1 MADAVKAEGLVLAYT
16 DGSGN
21 VYPFACAKD
30 ATITMNKEFIE
41 LAPKTNGV
49 FREYISG
56 RQGYTISGS
65 GLVKL
70 DSTAQHPI
78 TFFESFIKG
87 NATSF
92 SGYIDIIDSSNN
104 LQVYDFSCFIQ
115 DLTLSTTANG
125 FAQYNYTLIGN
136 GPIRERSNAFERT
149 VASGKV
155 TGLNPATNKLIAVG
169 YGGKWYY
176 NYTVTTPSA
185 GVYEIL
191 TPSIPNGTVIQTI
204 YITI

>member
-1 MADAVKAEGLVLAYT
+1 MADVVKAEGLVLAYT

-30 ATITMNKEFIE
+30 ATITINKEFIE

-49 FREYISG
+49 FKEYISG
-56 RQGYTISGS
+56 RHGYTISGS

-70 DSTAQHPI
+70 DSIAQHPI

-92 SGYIDIIDSSNN
+92 NGYIDIIDSSNN

-115 DLTLSTTANG
+115 DLTLSSSATG
-125 FAQYNYTLIGN
+125 FAQYNYSLIGN
-136 GPIRERSNAFERT
+136 GPIRERSNSYTEV
-149 VASGKV
+149 VASGKISAQ
-155 TGLNPATNKLIAVG
+155 NPATNRLIAVG
-169 YGGKWYY
+169 YNGKWYY
-176 NYTVTTPSA
+176 NYTVTTPSP

-191 TPSIPNGTVIQTI
+191 TPGIPNGTTI
-204 YITI
+204 KTVYITI